1 MIDLPPLLAF
11 VAAAAVLAIT
21 PGLDTAIVFNTA
33 VANGK
38 RSACL
43 AATGVGLGCLCWG
56 AAVSVGLAAVLQTS
70 QTAYT
75 IVKYLGVLYLLW
87 LGIGLL
93 LRPRNTCPANLPVSR
108 QGGVQSFAKGLT
120 ANVLNPKVGVFYLT
134 FLPQF
139 VPPGASVAGYSL
151 LLASIH
157 VLLSMVWFG
166 LMIVATLPLSQFL
179 AKPATI
185 RVLDRL
191 TGGIFVTFAAKLGV

>member
-1 MIDLPPLLAF
+1 
-11 VAAAAVLAIT
+11 
-21 PGLDTAIVFNTA
+21 
-33 VANGK
+33 
-38 RSACL
+38 
-43 AATGVGLGCLCWG
+43 
-56 AAVSVGLAAVLQTS
+56 
-70 QTAYT
+70 
-75 IVKYLGVLYLLW
+75 
-87 LGIGLL
+87 
-93 LRPRNTCPANLPVSR
+93 VSR
-108 QGGVQSFAKGLT
+108 QGGVQAFAKGLT

-166 LMIVATLPLSQFL
+166 LLIVATLPLSQFL

-191 TGGIFVTFAAKLGV
+191 TGGIFVTFAAKLAV